1 MALQALWDVTQ
12 QFNNKNG
19 SILTSGKI
27 YIYYRGRTAL
37 ATSYHDEDGTVVNSN
52 PVLLDNN
59 GRATAFV
66 NPIYSYTIV
75 VCDYYGKE
83 LFSQDITLHDAIS
96 TAEDVVVIGTDG
108 SVLLDTTQ
116 LPNGVQYDLSVNT
129 DIIATKQSVD
139 DVKDDLDDLTVIVN
153 QHTTQI
159 GQLQDDVE
167 AVENALASK
176 KDKQNALEFNGAA
189 TKTVKKITQ
198 NANGEMDV
206 EFEDIDIKGVQYTT
220 ARFPFNSNKIVKL
233 AEIPLYPTFQYQGSG
248 RANLQLLITDSY
260 GSEAIFSL
268 GIIQSGTSSHMVQP
282 KGVFKYI
289 HPGNG
294 RTTYPIKMMHVRP
307 DNASAPMTGATLY
320 LYAEFDE
327 SYNQQADWSFKAVI
341 NEGSTSSTSKV
352 ENAWTFR
359 NTVIAP
365 QADFDQARSWWY
377 LAPSSMET
385 IPNVEITSEDNS
397 VQVTE
402 TTDVQTN
409 TKTFDL
415 SVNVDDA
422 LEYGQFRATN
432 VTGQAQLTKIKG
444 NLELNNYLIRLKKG
458 NSYHFTVRGSY
469 VATSAAN
476 TATIISYI
484 EYSSFTNIPVNVD
497 NTITEPQ
504 YFEISYDIYNYAQ
517 NSDYNVSFA
526 AISGGKV
533 SELWVEVHNLNG
545 VTVNGSGGTEYTA
558 GDAIDLTNDTIS
570 VKHGKGL
577 TVNASNEL
585 EVKAGNGLTFD
596 EDTLE
601 IEINSEVTDVVNT
614 VEKLKTDLDTQLTVN
629 FDMPNVD
636 NVYDFADPSVIGM
649 SNGAV
654 MLCQAFTVPINHDIR
669 VDDGVTE
676 NPTLLGIYAKQAF
689 TGKKIMLALYVYDF
703 DTGYTD
709 YVGDTGPVSVTQGRN
724 EFPLKHIN
732 PNISELK
739 SSCVYYASLYL
750 PSNAHSNGLYLAGC
764 PSYSNASYINA
775 TPRFTVGVENIT
787 YNNTEID
794 MTDATTGRLDYNDGN
809 GNYYIGPW
817 SDNYNERPA
826 IPRFFMQIRN
836 GEADTPI
843 VVEPFTDIG
852 SYTLKNTSSV
862 NDVFGSTIT
871 VNTSTYG
878 AMFMEV
884 TPSQD
889 VDVTGWVCYDNYAT
903 DDRQWYG
910 NVYDSAFENQ
920 LSQRSDGTLTELG
933 EISTGV
939 YGHQFT
945 RTSPLHLTA
954 NTTYRFL
961 VGIPHSNSDML
972 VQYNTPSVP
981 KNLHLFESGYNVSQ
995 WVSYSR
1001 ANNVQGIDFLIK
1013 DANHEW
1019 RI

>member
-1 MALQALWDVTQ
+1 MALRALWDVTQ
-12 QFNNKNG
+12 QFQNKNG
-19 SILTSGKI
+19 SNLTSGKI
-27 YIYYRGRTAL
+27 YIYYQGRTAL
-37 ATSYHDEDGTVVNSN
+37 ATTYHDEDGTVVNSN

-59 GRATAFV
+59 GRATAFAD
-66 NPIYSYTIV
+66 PIYSYTIV

-83 LFSQDITLHDAIS
+83 LFSQDITLHDVIS
-96 TAEDVVVIGTDG
+96 TAEDVVVLGTDG
-108 SVLLDTTQ
+108 TVLVDRTE

-129 DIIATKQSVD
+129 DIIATKE
-139 DVKDDLDDLTVIVN
+139 DVSDLENEINDKLDDI
-153 QHTTQI
+153 
-159 GQLQDDVE
+159 E
-167 AVENALASK
+167 SELADK
-176 KDKQNALEFNGAA
+176 KDKQTALSFDGAA

-198 NANGEMDV
+198 NANGEMNV
-206 EFEDIDIKGVQYTT
+206 EFEDIDLPPEV
-220 ARFPFNSNKIVKL
+220 
-233 AEIPLYPTFQYQGSG
+233 
-248 RANLQLLITDSY
+248 
-260 GSEAIFSL
+260 
-268 GIIQSGTSSHMVQP
+268 
-282 KGVFKYI
+282 
-289 HPGNG
+289 
-294 RTTYPIKMMHVRP
+294 
-307 DNASAPMTGATLY
+307 
-320 LYAEFDE
+320 
-327 SYNQQADWSFKAVI
+327 
-341 NEGSTSSTSKV
+341 
-352 ENAWTFR
+352 
-359 NTVIAP
+359 
-365 QADFDQARSWWY
+365 
-377 LAPSSMET
+377 
-385 IPNVEITSEDNS
+385 PNVEITSEDNS

-402 TTDVQTN
+402 STDVQTN

-415 SVNVDDA
+415 SVNVDDP

-432 VTGQAQLTKIKG
+432 VTAQAQLTKIKG
-444 NLELNNYLIRLKKG
+444 NLNLNNYTIGLKKG

-469 VATSAAN
+469 VANSAAN
-476 TATIISYI
+476 TYNTITYI
-484 EYSSFTNIPVNVD
+484 EYSSFNGININVD
-497 NTITEPQ
+497 NTITDSQ
-504 YFEISYDIYNYAQ
+504 YFEISYDIYNLSRDT
-517 NSDYNVSFA
+517 NYNVSFA
-526 AISGGKV
+526 SISGGKV

-545 VTVNGSGGTEYTA
+545 VSINGSGGGSTYIA
-558 GDAIDLTNDTIS
+558 GDAIDITNNNIS
-570 VKHGKGL
+570 VKYGKGL

-585 EVKAGNGLTFD
+585 EVKAGSGLTFD

-601 IEINSEVTDVVNT
+601 IEIDSEVTDVVNT
-614 VEKLKTDLDTQLTVN
+614 VEKLKQDLDTQLTVN

-636 NVYDFADPSVIGM
+636 NVYDFADPTVIGM

-794 MTDATTGRLDYNDGN
+794 MSNATTGRLDYNDGN

-836 GEADTPI
+836 GDAEAPV

-862 NDVFGSTIT
+862 TDVFGSTIT

-884 TPSQD
+884 TPAQD
-889 VDVTGWVCYDNYAT
+889 VDVTGWVCYDNYAI
-903 DDRQWYG
+903 DERNWYG
-910 NVYDSAFENQ
+910 IVFDSAFENQ
-920 LSQRSDGTLTELG
+920 LSQSSDGTLTELG

-939 YGHQFT
+939 YGHEFT
-945 RTSPLHLTA
+945 RSSPLHLTA

-972 VQYNTPSVP
+972 VQYNTPTVS
-981 KNLHLFESGYNVSQ
+981 KNLHLFASGYNVSQ

-1001 ANNVQGIDFLIK
+1001 ANNVQGVDFLIK

>member
-1 MALQALWDVTQ
+1 MINADDEVSLAYLIDPTFEIVNTEGRPLTGGYIEVYLHGTRTKYYCYSDW
-12 QFNNKNG
+12 NG
-19 SILTSGKI
+19 SLHPFKIPLDSLGANIVLASPAHSYDI
-27 YIYYRGRTAL
+27 YIYNKYGTLVMSRYNVVP
-37 ATSYHDEDGTVVNSN
+37 ATG
-52 PVLLDNN
+52 
-59 GRATAFV
+59 
-66 NPIYSYTIV
+66 
-75 VCDYYGKE
+75 
-83 LFSQDITLHDAIS
+83 
-96 TAEDVVVIGTDG
+96 DG
-108 SVLLDTTQ
+108 SVIKDVVTITSNDNTVAVTSSDQ
-116 LPNGVQYDLSVNT
+116 TNWDLSIQDTVDRVEQNEQ
-129 DIIATKQSVD
+129 DISDIKGDIEDIQEDIS
-139 DVKDDLDDLTVIVN
+139 
-153 QHTTQI
+153 
-159 GQLQDDVE
+159 
-167 AVENALASK
+167 SK
-176 KDKQNALEFNGAA
+176 KDKQSSKSYNGSP
-189 TKTVKKITQ
+189 TKTVTNISQ
-198 NANGEMDV
+198 DSNGEITV
-206 EFEDIDIKGVQYTT
+206 TYGDIDLPPEV
-220 ARFPFNSNKIVKL
+220 
-233 AEIPLYPTFQYQGSG
+233 
-248 RANLQLLITDSY
+248 
-260 GSEAIFSL
+260 
-268 GIIQSGTSSHMVQP
+268 
-282 KGVFKYI
+282 
-289 HPGNG
+289 
-294 RTTYPIKMMHVRP
+294 
-307 DNASAPMTGATLY
+307 
-320 LYAEFDE
+320 
-327 SYNQQADWSFKAVI
+327 
-341 NEGSTSSTSKV
+341 
-352 ENAWTFR
+352 
-359 NTVIAP
+359 
-365 QADFDQARSWWY
+365 
-377 LAPSSMET
+377 
-385 IPNVEITSEDNS
+385 PNVEITSEDNS
-397 VQVTE
+397 VQITE
-402 TTDVQTN
+402 STDTQTN

-432 VTGQAQLTKIKG
+432 VITQAQLNKIKG
-444 NLELNNYLIRLKKG
+444 NIDLNNYAIKLKKG

-476 TATIISYI
+476 TYNTISYI
-484 EYSSFTNIPVNVD
+484 EYSSFNGININVD
-497 NTITEPQ
+497 NTITDSQ
-504 YFEISYDIYNYAQ
+504 YFEISYDVYNLSRDV
-517 NSDYNVSFA
+517 NYNVAFA

-545 VTVNGSGGTEYTA
+545 VSVNGSGGGTTYTA

-570 VKHGKGL
+570 VKYGKGL
-577 TVNASNEL
+577 TVNSSNQL

-601 IEINSEVTDVVNT
+601 IEIDSEVTDVVET
-614 VEKLKTDLDTQLTVN
+614 VEKLKSDLDTQLTVN

-636 NVYDFADPSVIGM
+636 NVYDFADPNVIGNL

-669 VDDGVTE
+669 VDDGETE
-676 NPTLLGIYAKQAF
+676 NPTLIGIYAKQAF
-689 TGKKIMLALYVYDF
+689 SGKKIMLALYVYDF

-709 YVGDTGPVSVTQGRN
+709 YVGDTGPVEVTQGRN
-724 EFPLKHIN
+724 EFALVHIN
-732 PNISELK
+732 PNITELK

-794 MTDATTGRLDYNDGN
+794 MSNAVTGRLDFNDGN

-817 SDNYNERPA
+817 SDNYNERPS

-836 GEADTPI
+836 GEVQEPI

-862 NDVFGSTIT
+862 TDVFGSTIT

-910 NVYDSAFENQ
+910 IVFDSNFENQ
-920 LSQRSDGTLTELG
+920 LSQASNGTILELG
-933 EISTGV
+933 EISSGV
-939 YGHQFT
+939 YGHEFRRNT
-945 RTSPLHLTA
+945 ALHLTA

-961 VGIPHSNSDML
+961 VGIPHSNNDML

-995 WVSYSR
+995 WVTYSR
-1001 ANNVQGIDFLIK
+1001 ANNVQGVDFLIK

>member
-1 MALQALWDVTQ
+1 MINADDEVSLAYLIDPTFEIVNTEGRPLTGGYIEVYLHGTRTKYYCYSDW
-12 QFNNKNG
+12 NG
-19 SILTSGKI
+19 SLHPFKIPLDSLGANIVLASPAHSYDI
-27 YIYYRGRTAL
+27 YIYNKYGTLVMSRYNVVP
-37 ATSYHDEDGTVVNSN
+37 ATG
-52 PVLLDNN
+52 
-59 GRATAFV
+59 
-66 NPIYSYTIV
+66 
-75 VCDYYGKE
+75 
-83 LFSQDITLHDAIS
+83 
-96 TAEDVVVIGTDG
+96 DG
-108 SVLLDTTQ
+108 SVIKDVVTITSNDNTVAVTSSDQ
-116 LPNGVQYDLSVNT
+116 TNWDLSIQDTVDRVEQNEQ
-129 DIIATKQSVD
+129 DISDIKGDIEDIQEDIS
-139 DVKDDLDDLTVIVN
+139 
-153 QHTTQI
+153 
-159 GQLQDDVE
+159 
-167 AVENALASK
+167 SK
-176 KDKQNALEFNGAA
+176 KDKQSSKSYNGSP
-189 TKTVKKITQ
+189 TKTVTNISQ
-198 NANGEMDV
+198 DSNGEITV
-206 EFEDIDIKGVQYTT
+206 TYGDIDLPPEV
-220 ARFPFNSNKIVKL
+220 
-233 AEIPLYPTFQYQGSG
+233 
-248 RANLQLLITDSY
+248 
-260 GSEAIFSL
+260 
-268 GIIQSGTSSHMVQP
+268 
-282 KGVFKYI
+282 
-289 HPGNG
+289 
-294 RTTYPIKMMHVRP
+294 
-307 DNASAPMTGATLY
+307 
-320 LYAEFDE
+320 
-327 SYNQQADWSFKAVI
+327 
-341 NEGSTSSTSKV
+341 
-352 ENAWTFR
+352 
-359 NTVIAP
+359 
-365 QADFDQARSWWY
+365 
-377 LAPSSMET
+377 
-385 IPNVEITSEDNS
+385 PNVEITSEDNS
-397 VQVTE
+397 VQITE
-402 TTDVQTN
+402 STDTQTN

-432 VTGQAQLTKIKG
+432 VITQAQLNKIKG
-444 NLELNNYLIRLKKG
+444 NIDLNNYAIKLKKG

-476 TATIISYI
+476 TYNTISYI
-484 EYSSFTNIPVNVD
+484 EYSSFNGININVD
-497 NTITEPQ
+497 NTITDSQ
-504 YFEISYDIYNYAQ
+504 YFEISYDVYNLSRDV
-517 NSDYNVSFA
+517 NYNVAFA

-545 VTVNGSGGTEYTA
+545 VSVNGSGGGTTYTA

-570 VKHGKGL
+570 VKYGKGL
-577 TVNASNEL
+577 TVNSSNQL

-601 IEINSEVTDVVNT
+601 IEIDSEVTDVVET
-614 VEKLKTDLDTQLTVN
+614 VEKLKSDLDTQLTVN

-636 NVYDFADPSVIGM
+636 NVYDFADPNVIGNL

-669 VDDGVTE
+669 VDDGETE
-676 NPTLLGIYAKQAF
+676 NPTLIGIYAKQAF
-689 TGKKIMLALYVYDF
+689 SGKKIMLALYVYDF

-709 YVGDTGPVSVTQGRN
+709 YVGDTGPVEVTQGRN
-724 EFPLKHIN
+724 EFALVHIN
-732 PNISELK
+732 PNITELK

-794 MTDATTGRLDYNDGN
+794 MSNAVTGRLDFNDGN

-817 SDNYNERPA
+817 SDNYNERPS

-836 GEADTPI
+836 GEVQEPI

-862 NDVFGSTIT
+862 TDVFGSTIT

-910 NVYDSAFENQ
+910 IVFDSNFENQ
-920 LSQRSDGTLTELG
+920 LSQASNGTILELG
-933 EISTGV
+933 EISSGV
-939 YGHQFT
+939 YGHEFRRNT
-945 RTSPLHLTA
+945 ALHLTA

-961 VGIPHSNSDML
+961 VGIPHSNNDML
-972 VQYNTPSVP
+972 VQYNTPTVP

-995 WVSYSR
+995 WVTYSR
-1001 ANNVQGIDFLIK
+1001 ANNVQGVDFLIK